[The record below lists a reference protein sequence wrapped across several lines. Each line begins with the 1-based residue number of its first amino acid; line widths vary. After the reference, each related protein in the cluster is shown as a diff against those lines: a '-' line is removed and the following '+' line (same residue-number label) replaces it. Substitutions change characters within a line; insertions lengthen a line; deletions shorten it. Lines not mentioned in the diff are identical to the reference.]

1 MEWSHGGG
9 EMMRGSVHFNC
20 NKTHLTLWQS
30 YLTPNTTFTYR
41 QYKYSLFLPSFSF
54 YIRHAIANCI
64 PLQLLFR
71 GGRLEMHDDSTT
83 TSVVWQQE
91 VLEWIHVGRPLD
103 LVCDPS
109 LVGRRWGWFIPLQTQ
124 ALACS
129 SPSITCNLL
138 VIETAMNLFICWS
151 SSTSPSRN
159 GRWTSFT
166 IGTWFARNGSWEV
179 FGVH

>member
-1 MEWSHGGG
+1 MK
-9 EMMRGSVHFNC
+9 MVHFNC
-20 NKTHLTLWQS
+20 NNKTHLTS

-91 VLEWIHVGRPLD
+91 VLEWIHVGVLWTSYVTRLWLAGD
-103 LVCDPS
+103 GVDS
-109 LVGRRWGWFIPLQTQ
+109 SFTTQ

-159 GRWTSFT
+159 GRWTSIT